1 MNIDKAMPDTN
12 SVIEAHGLS
21 KSYGKKVALDGAK
34 FKVGRGRIVGL
45 IGPNGAGKT
54 TAIKAILGLT
64 AFTGTLK
71 VLGLDPFKQREALM
85 QQACFIAD
93 VAILPR
99 WARVQDLVG
108 YVEGVHPRFNRSR
121 CEALLAATDVKAKSR
136 VGELSKGM
144 IVQLHLALIMAIDA
158 KILILDEPT
167 LGLDILYRKRFYEQL
182 IGDYFDGERT
192 ILITT
197 HQVEEIEPLLTD
209 VLFINRGKI
218 VLNAPMDELSERF
231 SQVTVD
237 ASRAEQ
243 ARALQPIA
251 ERKLLGKS
259 QFLFEG
265 ADRARLRE
273 FGDLAPPSLSELF
286 VALMG

>member
-12 SVIEAHGLS
+12 TVIEAHGLS
-21 KSYGKKVALDGAK
+21 KSYGKKVALDGAE

-121 CEALLAATDVKAKSR
+121 CEALLAATKEGK
-136 VGELSKGM
+136 L
-144 IVQLHLALIMAIDA
+144 
-158 KILILDEPT
+158 
-167 LGLDILYRKRFYEQL
+167 KR
-182 IGDYFDGERT
+182 
-192 ILITT
+192 
-197 HQVEEIEPLLTD
+197 
-209 VLFINRGKI
+209 
-218 VLNAPMDELSERF
+218 
-231 SQVTVD
+231 
-237 ASRAEQ
+237 
-243 ARALQPIA
+243 
-251 ERKLLGKS
+251 
-259 QFLFEG
+259 
-265 ADRARLRE
+265 
-273 FGDLAPPSLSELF
+273 
-286 VALMG
+286 